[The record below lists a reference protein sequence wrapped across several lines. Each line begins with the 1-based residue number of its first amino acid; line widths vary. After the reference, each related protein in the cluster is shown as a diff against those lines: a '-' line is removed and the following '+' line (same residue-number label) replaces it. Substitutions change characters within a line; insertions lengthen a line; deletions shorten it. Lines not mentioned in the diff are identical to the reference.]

1 MTAHGPNLQR
11 THEIEQELP
20 QDILP
25 LAFHPWPDRGFRLG
39 RSVCTGALLGAIAG
53 CVSLIAN
60 VIGST
65 FVPPVSGAP
74 QSPLRL
80 IQVFLTFSLGAD
92 ALELGSGLALG
103 LGCLL
108 YLLTGAFYG
117 MIFESFIEFFLP
129 RATVI
134 VRICLFSVMAI
145 ALWAVNF
152 YGILY
157 WLQPL
162 LYGERWI
169 AELIPWWVAALTHLL
184 FGLTM
189 ALLQP
194 IRGLLPE
201 SI

>member
-1 MTAHGPNLQR
+1 MTANR
-11 THEIEQELP
+11 SKFHEIEQEMP

-25 LAFHPWPDRGFRLG
+25 LAFHPWPDRGFRLFN
-39 RSVCTGALLGAIAG
+39 SVCAGALLGAIAG
-53 CVSLIAN
+53 CVSLLAN
-60 VIGST
+60 VIGTT
-65 FVPPVSGAP
+65 FVSPISGGP
-74 QSPLRL
+74 QNPLHL
-80 IQVFLTFSLGAD
+80 IQVFLTFSLGAG
-92 ALELGSGLALG
+92 ALDLGSGSVLG
-103 LGCLL
+103 LGCVL

-117 MIFESFIEFFLP
+117 MIFESCIEFFLP
-129 RATVI
+129 RATSV

-152 YGILY
+152 YGILS

-169 AELIPWWVAALTHLL
+169 VELVPWWVAALTHLL

-201 SI
+201 